1 MKKID
6 SWYQYLSDHH
16 LKTDDCDIFQQNPLS
31 GCNINSRN
39 ITFSPK
45 RIKHIKRINPLS
57 QTNKNKT
64 FQKNSLLKKYDDQ
77 MNDLICSHVEKIL
90 KEFGENTFLFIN
102 KIFGFVVEK
111 GEKNPRESDSDA
123 FISNV
128 FKHFDQMVK
137 MNERQ
142 LIKQKKDES
151 KKLFSVSL
159 LLINAKF
166 LKLNKKYVIFK

>member
-1 MKKID
+1 M
-6 SWYQYLSDHH
+6 
-16 LKTDDCDIFQQNPLS
+16 
-31 GCNINSRN
+31 
-39 ITFSPK
+39 
-45 RIKHIKRINPLS
+45 
-57 QTNKNKT
+57 
-64 FQKNSLLKKYDDQ
+64 
-77 MNDLICSHVEKIL
+77 

-166 LKLNKKYVIFK
+166 LKLNPHIPSERRFHTFLLDNNNNVILIGDPTKNRKIKNMIYNTLQY